1 MAKYSKPRAG
11 SLAYRPRKRAK
22 KETPRIHSWIDSKET
37 KPLGFVGYKAGM
49 THVIA
54 IDHRK
59 NSPTSGLEV
68 SIPVTV
74 IDSPPL
80 LVAGIRAY
88 TNGYAG
94 KETFIDVFLADQS
107 DDAKKRVKAPED
119 IDTQKKLKE
128 IKEGLE
134 KIEDIMLIVKTQ
146 PKLTFIGKKKPDI
159 MEVAIGGDLREKF
172 EFAKKMIGK
181 EINAEDVFSENKF
194 IDVTAVTKGK
204 GFQGVIKR
212 FGTMKQP
219 RKAGKGRRHIGSGGS
234 WTPARK
240 LWTEPLPGQLG
251 YHTRTEYNKVVL
263 DIGKEGKE
271 VTPAG
276 DFLRYG
282 SVKGPYILLY
292 GSVPG
297 PSKRLIRLSDAR
309 RPTRSV
315 NFEITHID
323 VSSKQ

>member
-1 MAKYSKPRAG
+1 MVKRSKPRSG
-11 SLAYRPRKRAK
+11 SLAYRPRKRAR
-22 KETPRIHSWIDSKET
+22 KETPRIHSWADSREAKL
-37 KPLGFVGYKAGM
+37 LGFAGYKAGM
-49 THVIA
+49 THVMA

-80 LVAGIRAY
+80 TVAGIRAY
-88 TNGYAG
+88 VNGYAG
-94 KETFIDVFLADQS
+94 KETFT
-107 DDAKKRVKAPED
+107 DAS
-119 IDTQKKLKE
+119 TQEGLKE
-128 IKEGLE
+128 IEGNLE
-134 KIEDIMLIVKTQ
+134 KIEDIVLVVQTQ
-146 PKLTFIGKKKPDI
+146 PKLIALAKKKPDS
-159 MEVAIGGDLREKF
+159 MEIAIGGDLKEKF
-172 EFAKKMIGK
+172 EFAKKMLGK
-181 EINAEDVFSENKF
+181 EVNVEDVLGENRF

-212 FGTMKQP
+212 FGVIKQS

-240 LWTEPLPGQLG
+240 MWTEPLPGQLG
-251 YHTRTEYNKVVL
+251 YHTRTEYNKAVL
-263 DIGKEGKE
+263 SVGKEGSE
-271 VTPAG
+271 VNPKG

-282 SVKGPYILLY
+282 LVKGPYVLLH

-297 PSKRLIRLSDAR
+297 PTKRLIRFSNAR
-309 RPTRSV
+309 RSMKDV
-315 NFEITHID
+315 DFEITHID